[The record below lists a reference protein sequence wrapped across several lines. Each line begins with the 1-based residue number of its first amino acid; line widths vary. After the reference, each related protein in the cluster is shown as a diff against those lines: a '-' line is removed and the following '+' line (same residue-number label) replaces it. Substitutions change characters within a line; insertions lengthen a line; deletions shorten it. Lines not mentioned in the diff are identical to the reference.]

1 MPARPA
7 GGAKTVETIT
17 VDGHRLQLTNLDKVL
32 YPKTGFT
39 KGQVVDYYGRVA
51 HALLP
56 HVRGRAV
63 SMKRYPD
70 GVEVEPFYQK
80 EAPPNR
86 PAWMPTIDVPSE
98 SRAGGILH
106 YMSCNDAAS
115 LLWLANAANLE
126 LHTFL
131 HKGQEV
137 DHPTSI
143 VFDLDPGPGK
153 TVLDCAR
160 LGLDLRAS
168 LQAIGLE
175 SVPKV
180 SGSKGVHVHVPLNT
194 PARYEQSTAVAKTV
208 AVAFERSHGEV
219 VSNMKKELRQGKIL
233 MDWSQNNTHKTTVCA
248 YSLRGRPEPTVAAP
262 VAWRELEAAV
272 DRDDAGRL
280 TFLAADVLK
289 RVEAKGDLFE
299 PMDTLEQDLPRL
311 G

>member
-1 MPARPA
+1 
-7 GGAKTVETIT
+7 
-17 VDGHRLQLTNLDKVL
+17 
-32 YPKTGFT
+32 
-39 KGQVVDYYGRVA
+39 
-51 HALLP
+51 
-56 HVRGRAV
+56 
-63 SMKRYPD
+63 MKRYPD